1 MKILTTTKILR
12 AKRVLPPAAGEKY
25 FKFSIAICINCV
37 GKMLI
42 WGHFRGITE
51 LLLNNYL
58 GHFLIIEKTFVFLS
72 IESAI
77 KPTPFFMLTSKCPGV
92 PNATDRIGGN
102 LNVSMNQSH
111 QLPLRRVARRSFQS
125 TIYTVPTGGRASM
138 LGQINLQLM
147 GELGCSKRLIGDCT
161 IMNS

>member
-25 FKFSIAICINCV
+25 LKFSIAICINCV

-72 IESAI
+72 TESAI
-77 KPTPFFMLTSKCPGV
+77 KPTPFLHANVQMPWRTECNRSNWRQPECFHEPESPVTTPKGGQAKLPIHDIHRSYGWT
-92 PNATDRIGGN
+92 RIHAGSDKSAAHGRTW
-102 LNVSMNQSH
+102 VFKKAY
-111 QLPLRRVARRSFQS
+111 RRLHN
-125 TIYTVPTGGRASM
+125 Y
-138 LGQINLQLM
+138 
-147 GELGCSKRLIGDCT
+147 E
-161 IMNS
+161 